1 MDPKRFNHSNCSEI
15 SFSVFLGAMKAEK
28 SINIASYK
36 PSAKNCHFVRYNII
50 SAGER
55 ASVVYDTKAKILT
68 FTAPD
73 TFLGYLNDLYY
84 KAVAS
89 MQKNERGNQ
98 PIKVDALKKNQPK
111 TEKKTTD
118 KPISTNEK
126 NSKITSDK
134 TEITDNKKSQITG
147 NKKSEIKGE
156 IKRTNTDDK
165 NQKTANEKKSGIK
178 GEIKRTN
185 TDEKKQKGTYEKQT
199 ESFRENKSGSAIEKK
214 PEKANANKK
223 GTLIEKKSSETSDT
237 LKPRETKQ
245 RNEFKAEI
253 NSKKAGVKNKTN
265 VNEENSDSETTHYK
279 NGYSV
284 KNFTSDKFNAL
295 VKRIRSSGIKIKLSN
310 VSDKGLSTE
319 TKSYSI
325 EDDKRQ
331 KVILRYMPVKK
342 VIQLQGKRSSLF
354 GEVQVILN
362 NDTDYKTAVNSHIEL
377 TGEQKR
383 AGTIQRQLKKAL
395 PNAYPFLSEQSK
407 IDLSI
412 GLMDIT
418 NNEVKLSDY
427 SVLLVPP
434 YRGLERLIFDLQRS
448 NGIDVK
454 MIGQAFERPDGI
466 IYELKSGYKK
476 KIDSVVYCEVMTALY
491 TEYFE
496 KRNFYAHAD
505 NSVDSVNRVIGD
517 KEAAKVIFDGLLKII
532 DYNCKKLS
540 EIGFKIQD

>member
-1 MDPKRFNHSNCSEI
+1 MEPKRFNHSNCSEI

-89 MQKNERGNQ
+89 MQKKEIGNQ
-98 PIKVDALKKNQPK
+98 PIKENALKKNQPK
-111 TEKKTTD
+111 SDKKATG

-126 NSKITSDK
+126 KSKIISDK
-134 TEITDNKKSQITG
+134 TEITDNKKSPNTG

-165 NQKTANEKKSGIK
+165 NQKTANEKKS
-178 GEIKRTN
+178 
-185 TDEKKQKGTYEKQT
+185 

-223 GTLIEKKSSETSDT
+223 GTLAKKKSSETSDT

-253 NSKKAGVKNKTN
+253 NSKNLGVKNRTN
-265 VNEENSDSETTHYK
+265 VNEENSDSETTPYK

-295 VKRIRSSGIKIKLSN
+295 LKRIRGSGIKIKLSN